1 MRQRIQNPI
10 LPGFH
15 PDASA
20 LQVGGDYYIATS
32 TFEWWPGIDI
42 YHSTDLVRWE
52 WVAAPLQKPEQVPSH
67 LEGNY
72 NSGSLWAPHLSYADG
87 LFWLVYTDVKSSTA
101 FKDTLNYVITAP
113 AITGPWSEPTFVTAS
128 GFDPALFHDDDGRH
142 YFLNMLFDW
151 RLENPGFSGTVI
163 QEFDAEKRKLIGQ
176 RKHFY
181 KGTAL
186 GVCEGPQIL
195 KKDGWYYLLCAA
207 GGTGYSH
214 AATVARA
221 KSLDG
226 PWEDSPYLP
235 LMTTKDDPSNPLQKS
250 GHACFLQ
257 KKGGGWTGTSHRSV
271 PAR

>member
-1 MRQRIQNPI
+1 M
-10 LPGFH
+10 
-15 PDASA
+15 
-20 LQVGGDYYIATS
+20 GGDYYIATS

-42 YHSTDLVRWE
+42 YHSTDLVHWE
-52 WVAAPLQKPEQVPSH
+52 WIAAPLQNAEQVPSH

-151 RLENPGFSGTVI
+151 RLENPGFAGTVI
-163 QEFDAEKRKLIGQ
+163 QEFDAEQRRLVGK

-207 GGTGYSH
+207 GGP
-214 AATVARA
+214 ATAMRPPWHGQKVWMARG
-221 KSLDG
+221 KI
-226 PWEDSPYLP
+226 PPI
-235 LMTTKDDPSNPLQKS
+235 
-250 GHACFLQ
+250 C
-257 KKGGGWTGTSHRSV
+257 R
-271 PAR
+271 